1 MYTENVDLLVSEAK
15 KGSQQAFTQLVE
27 LYSERIYN
35 LGLRILKNQD
45 DAADILQ
52 ETFTAVYEKLDSFD
66 GRSNFFTWLYRIAT
80 NFALMKLRKEKRTVY
95 TDQDME
101 EKFDNPDQIQ
111 IHEWRDLPL
120 RDMLNVEFRKHLDY
134 AIDQLPEIYRSVFIL
149 RDVENMSI
157 KETSQILDISESN
170 VKIRLKRARL
180 YLREDLAHYM
190 DEYVRGDNS
199 DEKTYQSSD

>member
-1 MYTENVDLLVSEAK
+1 MNTERVDLLVSRAK
-15 KGSQQAFTQLVE
+15 DGDQAAFTQLVD
-27 LYSERIYN
+27 LFGERIYN

-45 DAADILQ
+45 DAADIVQ
-52 ETFTAVYEKLDSFD
+52 ETFTAVYEKIGTFD

-101 EKFDNPDQIQ
+101 QQFDNPDNMQ

-120 RDMLNVEFRKHLDY
+120 RDMLTNEFRRHLDD
-134 AIDQLPEIYRSVFIL
+134 AVDKLPEIYRSVFIL
-149 RDVENMSI
+149 RDMENLSI
-157 KETSQILDISESN
+157 RETSQILGITESN

-180 YLREDLAHYM
+180 FLREELAQYM
-190 DEYVRGDNS
+190 DEYNKK
-199 DEKTYQSSD
+199 ENQ

>member
-1 MYTENVDLLVSEAK
+1 MNTERVDLLVSRAK
-15 KGSQQAFTQLVE
+15 DGDQAAFTQLVD
-27 LYSERIYN
+27 LFGERIYN

-45 DAADILQ
+45 DAADIVQ
-52 ETFTAVYEKLDSFD
+52 ETFTAVYEKIGTFD

-101 EKFDNPDQIQ
+101 QQFDNPDNMQ

-120 RDMLNVEFRKHLDY
+120 RDMLTNEFRRHLDD
-134 AIDQLPEIYRSVFIL
+134 AVDRLPEIYRSVFIL
-149 RDVENMSI
+149 RDMENLSI
-157 KETSQILDISESN
+157 RETSQILGITESN

-180 YLREDLAHYM
+180 FLREELAQYM
-190 DEYVRGDNS
+190 DEYNKK
-199 DEKTYQSSD
+199 EN